1 MKNKISLLLAAMVIS
16 HLVYSQAERTQLTI
30 TGAETTVSQYTDK
43 EVILNGKSDLHITSN
58 TCIGALTNSIV
69 RLNSDD
75 SWLFF
80 DNIRPTVAIDS
91 LLKYVYV
98 GENLAV
104 NGSNVRVAIY
114 NHGVVIMPHAPSFTP
129 LTVYK
134 GQELAGD
141 SASYGLHTY
150 YNSLG
155 AFDNSIRSFRLK
167 RGYMATLANN
177 PDGSG
182 YSRVFIAD
190 KEDLVFSELS
200 YLLDETVS
208 FIRVFKHEYVTK
220 KGWCGTG
227 SGGDVDVEKVKG
239 TWWYSWSADRNSK
252 TNQEYVP
259 IKQNLGWPGWSEIN
273 NKQNVSHVLGYN
285 EPNRPDQS
293 NMTVEQALAAW
304 PEYMKSG
311 LRIGSPSPSDPFGSN
326 GAWLYEFLDSCKARN
341 YRVDY
346 IVIHAYWAKSPQQ
359 WYNDLKYVHDRTG
372 GMPIWITEWNNGAN
386 WTNETWPTADRSLST
401 ANAAKQLNDL
411 KAILNVLDTTSFVE
425 RYSIYNWVQDAR
437 AMLLNGNLTPAGE
450 YYMNNKSRP
459 AFNRKYEKIPTYTLN
474 RNPRLTVSYGATTLS
489 LQVNDGNGDYY
500 RGFILEKKVGDGEF
514 QVILDNDDRNIRN
527 YSEPINVNDGAVKFR
542 VRTKLIDGSMSS
554 YSPEIGMDVATGDKL
569 VQFGKIGVRNLDWN
583 SVFFSQAYD
592 DIPSIVLGAA
602 SNNNISALISPRVK
616 FVNKTSRFQIQASAW
631 SYQNLSFLSEDE
643 LIPYL
648 VVAPGLH
655 DFGGV
660 SALSGR
666 ATANANWTTVTFS
679 TPFETVPVVL
689 ANQLIAGTT
698 YATVVRIKDV
708 TTTGFKIK
716 IFKEDGVSSTPGTE
730 TISYVAFT
738 QGEGVF
744 PDGRR
749 FKVGKTADNYVG
761 TTAKLITHGDTIANA
776 VFLAQMQSC
785 NDEITAALRLFYL
798 TDKAAYV
805 FKQREKS
812 VNSTAPATES
822 AGWIVI
828 DPERVV
834 QSVDQTSI
842 ARLRFSP
849 NPVRDKIYFFD
860 ATLEGE
866 AVSIYSLSGSL
877 VKVITPNNGSADL
890 SDLAP
895 GYYLLKTR
903 QYGTTK
909 FVKL

>member
-16 HLVYSQAERTQLTI
+16 HLVYSQAERTQLVI
-30 TGAETTVSQYTDK
+30 TGAVTTVSQYTDK

-69 RLNSDD
+69 RLNSPD

-98 GENLAV
+98 GEALAV
-104 NGSNVRVAIY
+104 NGTNARVAIY
-114 NHGVVIMPHAPSFTP
+114 NHGMVIMPHSPSFKP
-129 LTVYK
+129 LTVYT
-134 GQELAGD
+134 GQQFSGD

-150 YNSLG
+150 NNSLG
-155 AFDNSIRSFRLK
+155 AFDNSIRSFKLK

-177 PDGSG
+177 PDGLG

-190 KEDLVFSELS
+190 KQDMVFSELS

-208 FIRVFKHEYVTK
+208 FIRVFKHEYVSK

-273 NKQNVSHVLGYN
+273 GKQNVSHVLGYN

-293 NMTVEQALAAW
+293 NMTVAQALDAW

-359 WYNDLKYVHDRTG
+359 WYNDLKWVHDRTG

-386 WTNETWPTADRSLST
+386 WTTETWPTADRSLST
-401 ANAAKQLNDL
+401 ANATKQLNDL

-450 YYMNNKSRP
+450 YYMNNKSKL
-459 AFNRKYEKIPTYTLN
+459 AYNSKFEKIPTYTLN
-474 RNPRLTVSYGATTLS
+474 RNPKLTVSYGTNTMS

-500 RGFILEKKVGDGEF
+500 RGFILEKKVGDGDF
-514 QVILDNDDRNIRN
+514 QVVLDNDDRNVKN
-527 YSEPINVNDGAVKFR
+527 YSEPIDLAGGAVKFR
-542 VRTKLIDGSMSS
+542 VRTKLIDNTLSS
-554 YSPEIGMDVATGDKL
+554 YSSEVGLDIATGDKL
-569 VQFGKIGVRNLDWN
+569 VQFGKIAVSNVDWN
-583 SVFFSQAYD
+583 SIFFADAFD
-592 DIPSIVLGAA
+592 DIPSIVLGPPT
-602 SNNNISALISPRVK
+602 NNNISALLSPRVK
-616 FVNKTSRFQIQASAW
+616 FVNRTSRFQIQASAW
-631 SYQNLSFLSEDE
+631 SYQNLSFLAKDE
-643 LIPYL
+643 FISYL
-648 VVAPGLH
+648 AVMPGLH

-660 SALSGR
+660 TALSGR
-666 ATANANWTTVTFS
+666 TTAKADWTTVTFA

-689 ANQLIAGTT
+689 ANQLIAATT
-698 YATVVRIKDV
+698 YATTVRIKDV
-708 TTTGFKIK
+708 TTTGFQIK
-716 IFKEDGVSSTPGTE
+716 IFKEAGVTSTPGTE
-730 TISYVAFT
+730 TVSYVALT
-738 QGEGVF
+738 TGKGVF
-744 PDGRR
+744 PDGRS
-749 FKVGKTADNYVG
+749 FSVGKTANNYIS
-761 TTAKLITHGDTIANA
+761 TTAKKITHGDTIVNP
-776 VFLAQMQSC
+776 VFLAQMQTC

-798 TDKAAYV
+798 TDKDAYL
-805 FKQREKS
+805 FKQSEKS
-812 VNSTAPATES
+812 VSSPAPATEG

-828 DPERVV
+828 NPVRVI
-834 QSVDQTSI
+834 QSVDQPSV
-842 ARLRFSP
+842 ARLKFSP

-866 AVSIYSLSGSL
+866 AVSIYNISGSL
-877 VKVITPNNGSADL
+877 VKVITPLNGSGDV
-890 SDLAP
+890 SDLP
-895 GYYLLKTR
+895 SGYYVLKTA